1 MGGNL
6 ANDKTHLSVPS
17 VPSGRLRSRP
27 HPARAPRGSQVKTVR
42 SRIPFAIAL
51 LFLLLPFGSGCGPR
65 IDVPPVPADA
75 FAQGEKKID
84 LAQKAAD
91 AKSAEVDKLWQDAAG
106 YYNAVAGKF
115 PNQPEGMKAALK
127 SAELEAGQLKNP
139 HQAWMGV
146 RSVLRQN
153 PNSTLPEKAE
163 LETRRAEL
171 EIRLDK
177 ENSEKIFYKAMDLL
191 VKACGNNPKVSPV
204 IAIFILSFLVAGM
217 LWPLQKVQ
225 YKSFKELAK
234 HQPEIKKLQ
243 EKYKGDQ
250 MLMSQKLKEFYAE
263 NGINPTSGCIPMFVQ
278 MGITIVML
286 QLVWTYQFR
295 FSQAEFLWINS
306 VTGAASLHWPG
317 LLVGA
322 IGHNLGELDIP
333 MLLLYAGSQFA
344 QSKLI
349 PPPTDPT
356 QAEVQKTMTTFMPVF
371 YFLWMFQNQMPSALM
386 LYYFVSTLLG
396 MWRQWTLNK
405 QFPRD
410 AEPVVIAAS
419 GGDPAEGELK
429 PNSKLI
435 SPKNQRKGGKK

>member
-1 MGGNL
+1 MVAGTDEVEEVGELDGGVRGDRAWHGSTL
-6 ANDKTHLSVPS
+6 PRTTT
-17 VPSGRLRSRP
+17 PSGAEPLAALGVEHVRLGLERTDA
-27 HPARAPRGSQVKTVR
+27 HDVAHLAE
-42 SRIPFAIAL
+42 AL
-51 LFLLLPFGSGCGPR
+51 
-65 IDVPPVPADA
+65 
-75 FAQGEKKID
+75 AQGEAKIELAKK
-84 LAQKAAD
+84 AND
-91 AKSAEVDKLWQDAAG
+91 AKSAEADKLWQDAAG

-115 PNQPEGMKAALK
+115 PQQPEGMKAALK

-139 HQAWMGV
+139 HQGWMGI
-146 RSVLRQN
+146 RTTLRQN

-163 LETRRAEL
+163 LEARRTEL
-171 EIRLDK
+171 ETTLDK
-177 ENSEKIFYKAMDLL
+177 NNSSSPFYKAMDIL
-191 VKACGNNPKVSPV
+191 VKICGNNPKVSPV
-204 IAIFILSFLVAGM
+204 IAIFILSILVAAM

-234 HQPEIKKLQ
+234 YQPQIKELQ
-243 EKYKGDQ
+243 TKYKGDQ
-250 MLMSQKLKEFYAE
+250 LLQSQKLKEFYAE
-263 NGINPTSGCIPMFVQ
+263 HGINPTSGCLPMFFQ

-306 VTGAASLHWPG
+306 VTGAASLQWPG

-356 QAEVQKTMTTFMPVF
+356 QAEVQKTMTTFMPIF

-410 AEPVVIAAS
+410 AEPVVLAAT
-419 GGDPAEGELK
+419 GNDDPATGELK
-429 PNSKLI
+429 ANSKLI

>member
-1 MGGNL
+1 M
-6 ANDKTHLSVPS
+6 SVRTP
-17 VPSGRLRSRP
+17 LLL
-27 HPARAPRGSQVKTVR
+27 
-42 SRIPFAIAL
+42 AL
-51 LFLLLPFGSGCGPR
+51 LIALLPFGSGCGPR

-75 FAQGEKKID
+75 VAQAEKKLD
-84 LAQKAAD
+84 LAKKATD
-91 AKSAEVDKLWQDAAG
+91 ARSAEADKLWQDAAG
-106 YYNAVAGKF
+106 YYTAIAGKF
-115 PNQPEGMKAALK
+115 PQQPEGMNAALK
-127 SAELEAGQLKNP
+127 AADLEANQLKNP

-146 RSVLRQN
+146 RSTLRQN
-153 PNSTLPEKAE
+153 PNSTLPEKAALDTRRHE
-163 LETRRAEL
+163 LETL
-171 EIRLDK
+171 LDK
-177 ENSEKIFYKAMDLL
+177 NNSGSPFYKAMNLL

-204 IAIFILSFLVAGM
+204 IAVFILSILVAVM

-234 HQPEIKKLQ
+234 YQPQIKELQ
-243 EKYKGDQ
+243 TKYKGDQ
-250 MLMSQKLKEFYAE
+250 MLMSQKLKEFYATH
-263 NGINPTSGCIPMFVQ
+263 GINPMSGCLPMFVQ

-295 FSQAEFLWINS
+295 FSQAEFLWINE
-306 VTGAASLHWPG
+306 VAGAASLHWPG

-356 QAEVQKTMTTFMPVF
+356 QAEVQKTMTTFMPIF

-405 QFPRD
+405 QYPRD
-410 AEPVVIAAS
+410 AAPIVVAAS
-419 GGDPAEGELK
+419 ATEALEGELK
-429 PNSKLI
+429 PNEKLI